1 MDQVLLRNFG
11 RPTAGWTGRGR
22 WLGVFLGAVVAGLP
36 AWGMVD
42 FDHEVVPI
50 LKNRCIECHTGDKK
64 KGGLSLNDRAGLMAG
79 SENGPVVVAGDAAG
93 SRLIEVVTSDD
104 PDASMPPKGERLT
117 EAEVAVLRRW
127 IDEGAPWTQGFAFV
141 RPAYEPPLKPRNPE
155 LPPAVDG
162 RDHSID
168 RLIDA
173 YLARENLPR
182 PEPVDDATFLRRV
195 SLDLTGLLPTASAVE
210 EFLGDRSPRKRT
222 ALVEALLADDT
233 AYAEHWLSFWN
244 DLLRNDYAGTGYI
257 DGGRRQISAW
267 LYSALRENMPYD
279 RFAREL
285 IAPPT
290 DESRGFIGGIKWR
303 GEVSAGQTVEIQFA
317 QSVAQTF
324 LGLNMKCASCH
335 DSFIDRWKLDEAYGL
350 AAVFS
355 ERDLEIARCDKGTG
369 RIAQAAWIFP
379 ELGQIDPQAPAP
391 ERLKQLASLMTHR
404 DNGRFTRTIVNRLW
418 HRLMGR
424 GIVHPV
430 DAMQSEPW
438 HPDLLDFLAE
448 HLVANNYDLKRT
460 LAFIASSQ
468 AYQSRTVA
476 AASPADDEAAPFAG
490 PRPKRLT
497 AEQFVDAIWQ
507 VSGTAPRKMDAPVT
521 RSRSSG
527 EAVAPTAAWV
537 WGDSAQDG
545 GVPPAGETLT
555 FRREFVLTGP
565 VVRAAA
571 AVTCDNEFR
580 LAVNGTEVAHSSN
593 WESVTPADLSGALR
607 TGANEIVI
615 EAKNAGAGPNPAGL
629 FFEAWIKLQDGSD
642 QRLVSDR
649 EWAWHIGP
657 RSVDGD
663 WNPAV
668 VVPALGAWSS
678 VVAAQVPAALAEG
691 MGSGSRM
698 VRASLMN
705 SDLLMRA
712 LGRPNREQIV
722 SMRPNDLTTLEAID
736 LSNGEILAD
745 LLARGAQ
752 RLASQPWADGQA
764 LVRHLYLSTLS
775 RPPTPEELALLSPT
789 LASPVAVQAVEDVLW
804 AIMMTPEFQFN
815 H

>member
-1 MDQVLLRNFG
+1 M
-11 RPTAGWTGRGR
+11 
-22 WLGVFLGAVVAGLP
+22 GVFLGVGVAVMP
-36 AWGMVD
+36 AWGAVD
-42 FDHEVVPI
+42 FDHEVAPI
-50 LKNRCIECHTGDKK
+50 LKNRCIECHSAVKK
-64 KGGLSLNDRAGLMAG
+64 KGGLSLNDRSGLMAG
-79 SENGPVVVAGDAAG
+79 SENGPVVVAGEAAG
-93 SRLIEVVTSDD
+93 SRLIELVSSDD
-104 PDASMPPKGERLT
+104 PDDRMPPKGERLT

-127 IDEGAPWTQGFAFV
+127 IDEGAAWTEGFAFV

-155 LPPAVDG
+155 LPPPVAG
-162 RDHSID
+162 RNHPID

-173 YLARENLPR
+173 YLASENLPR

-195 SLDLTGLLPTASAVE
+195 SLDLTGLLPKAPGVE
-210 EFLGDRSPRKRT
+210 EFLADRSPGKRM
-222 ALVEALLADDT
+222 ALVEALLADET
-233 AYAEHWLSFWN
+233 AYAEHWLTFWN

-267 LYSALRENMPYD
+267 LYSALRENMPYNQ
-279 RFAREL
+279 FAREL

-355 ERDLEIARCDKGTG
+355 ERELEIARCDKGTG
-369 RIAQAAWIFP
+369 QIAQAAWIFP
-379 ELGQIDPQAPAP
+379 ELGHIDTQAPAP
-391 ERLKQLASLMTHR
+391 ERLKQLAGLMTHR

-448 HLVANNYDLKRT
+448 HLVANNYDLKRI
-460 LAFIASSQ
+460 LAFITSSH
-468 AYQSRTVA
+468 AYQSRTVS
-476 AASPADDEAAPFAG
+476 AASPADDDAAPFAG

-507 VSGTAPRKMDAPVT
+507 VTGTAPRKMDAPVT
-521 RSRSSG
+521 RHRKSG
-527 EAVAPTAAWV
+527 EGMAPTAAWV
-537 WGDSAQDG
+537 WGDSARDG
-545 GVPPAGETLT
+545 GVPPSDETLT
-555 FRREFVLTGP
+555 FRREFVLGGP
-565 VVRAAA
+565 VALAAA

-580 LAVNGTEVAHSSN
+580 LAVNGSELAHSLN
-593 WESVTPADLSGALR
+593 WESVSAIDLTESLR
-607 TGANEIVI
+607 PGANEIVI
-615 EAKNAGAGPNPAGL
+615 EAKNAGAGPNAAGL
-629 FFEAWIKLQDGSD
+629 FFEARIKLEDGGD
-642 QRLVSDR
+642 QRVISDG
-649 EWAWHIGP
+649 EWVWHTGP
-657 RSVDGD
+657 PLAGGD
-663 WNPAV
+663 WKPV
-668 VVPALGAWSS
+668 VIVPALGVWTS
-678 VVAAQVPAALAEG
+678 VVSAQVPGALADG
-691 MGSGSRM
+691 MGTGSRM
-698 VRASLMN
+698 VRAALMN

-736 LSNGEILAD
+736 LSNGQILAD

-752 RLASQPWADGQA
+752 RLASLPWADGQA
-764 LVRHLYLSTLS
+764 LVRHVYLSTLS
-775 RPPTPEELALLSPT
+775 RPPSPQELALLSPT
-789 LASPVAVQAVEDVLW
+789 LAPPVAAQAVEDVLW
-804 AIMMTPEFQFN
+804 AICMTPEFQFN